1 MPNALRPLIALVL
14 LLCADASL
22 LAAAPPT
29 AQTAPEAALDAT
41 AETAPAAGA
50 EATPQSGGGDDF
62 IRATRIYFPRSA
74 GRLYFEQSAVPE
86 KVAEGVSLRYGY
98 DGATFAIDIFVYP
111 LGRMSEA
118 KALDYSTQ
126 ELLRSFEQAQQLGY
140 YSDVKLSRPRD
151 LKIRLNPFVTLPARQ
166 FEYTAQRNGVP
177 VVSHSLLLY
186 RSYYGIKVRIS
197 APKAEKRMAKTV
209 AQQVA
214 ERLLPAL
221 RLSHVG
227 SCANQNGITF
237 ATADSLPRNMPRVS
251 ADGSEVVVKRGQ
263 EPGKLLLEAM
273 MRKADSACAQN
284 FDKEEVAAGEQFE
297 TLEFPAGVWHDSAKS
312 APAATD

>member
-1 MPNALRPLIALVL
+1 MFDALRPLIAFVL
-14 LLCADASL
+14 LLCADVRS
-22 LAAAPPT
+22 LAAAPP
-29 AQTAPEAALDAT
+29 A
-41 AETAPAAGA
+41 A
-50 EATPQSGGGDDF
+50 EATTETTTAAPPADAAAPAGDGSDF

-98 DGATFAIDIFVYP
+98 DGATFAIDVFVYP

-118 KALDYSTQ
+118 QALDYSTQ

-166 FEYTAQRNGVP
+166 FDYTAQRNGVP
-177 VVSHSLLLY
+177 VVSHALLLY
-186 RSYYGIKVRIS
+186 RSYYGIKVRIT

-214 ERLLPAL
+214 EALLPAL

-227 SCANQNGITF
+227 RCANQNGIAF
-237 ATADSLPRNMPRVS
+237 ATADSLPRNQPRVS
-251 ADGSEVVVKRGQ
+251 ADGSEVVVRRGQ
-263 EPGKLLLEAM
+263 DPGKLLLEAM
-273 MRKADSACAQN
+273 VRRADSACAQN
-284 FDKEEVAAGEQFE
+284 FDQEEVAAGEQFE
-297 TLEFPAGVWHDSAKS
+297 TLEFPAGVWRDSADP

>member
-1 MPNALRPLIALVL
+1 MIDTLRPLIALAL
-14 LLCADASL
+14 LLCADGSL

-29 AQTAPEAALDAT
+29 AEATPEAT
-41 AETAPAAGA
+41 AEASPAARA
-50 EATPQSGGGDDF
+50 EAAPQNGDGSDF
-62 IRATRIYFPRSA
+62 IRATRVYFPRSA
-74 GRLYFEQSAVPE
+74 GRLYFEQSAVPD
-86 KVAEGVSLRYGY
+86 KVAEGISLRYGY
-98 DGATFAIDIFVYP
+98 DGATFPIDVFVYP
-111 LGRMSEA
+111 LGHMSEA
-118 KALDYSTQ
+118 QALEQSSQ

-140 YSDVKLSRPRD
+140 YSDVRLSRPRE

-186 RSYYGIKVRIS
+186 RSYYGIKVRIT
-197 APKAEKRMAKTV
+197 APKAEKRVAKTV
-209 AQQVA
+209 VQQVA
-214 ERLLPAL
+214 EELLPAL

-227 SCANQNGITF
+227 SCANQNGITI
-237 ATADSLPRNMPRVS
+237 ATAESLPRSATRVS
-251 ADGSEVVVKRGQ
+251 ADGSEVVTTRGQ

-297 TLEFPAGVWHDSAKS
+297 TLEFPAGVWHDSATK
-312 APAATD
+312 APPAAD

>member
-1 MPNALRPLIALVL
+1 MLNALRPLIALVL

-29 AQTAPEAALDAT
+29 AQATPEAATEAP
-41 AETAPAAGA
+41 PAASTDAAPPAGD
-50 EATPQSGGGDDF
+50 GGDF

-98 DGATFAIDIFVYP
+98 DGATFAIDVFVYP

-118 KALDYSTQ
+118 QALDYSTQ

-140 YSDVKLSRPRD
+140 YSNVKLSRPRD
-151 LKIRLNPFVTLPARQ
+151 LKIRLNPFVIVPARQ
-166 FEYTAQRNGVP
+166 FEYTAERNGAP

-186 RSYYGIKVRIS
+186 RSYYGIKVRIT
-197 APKAEKRMAKTV
+197 APKAEKRVAKTV

-214 ERLLPAL
+214 GELLPAL

-227 SCANQNGITF
+227 SCAKQNEITI
-237 ATADSLPRNMPRVS
+237 AMTDSLPRNAPRVS

-297 TLEFPAGVWHDSAKS
+297 TLEFPAGAWHDSA
-312 APAATD
+312 AQTPAAN